1 VHKSLNEPV
10 LGTFE
15 YGIVRRKARELVG
28 VAGFTKQ
35 DVPDLVQE
43 LLAMVWQS
51 LQSFDPSLGH
61 QKALVTAVVERGAVT
76 LLRIAK
82 TKKRFRGSQRSL
94 EAVVGVCS
102 EAQAELEGEVTDEDA
117 NRRRDLMHRSAEA
130 TADLKL
136 DIEAML
142 ESLPPDMRLLAE
154 KLKENSIAETA
165 REFRVPR
172 TTLNDSVRRLE
183 QRFRSAGI
191 DGYL

>member
-1 VHKSLNEPV
+1 MHKSLNEPV

-82 TKKRFRGSQRSL
+82 TKKRSTGSQRSL
-94 EAVVGVCS
+94 ESVVDACS
-102 EAQAELEGEVTDEDA
+102 ESQAELGDGVTDEDA
-117 NRRRDLMHRSAEA
+117 NRRRGLMQRSSEA
-130 TADLKL
+130 TTDLKL
-136 DIEAML
+136 DIEALL
-142 ESLPPDMRLLAE
+142 ESLPPDMQLLAE
-154 KLKENSIAETA
+154 QLKEKSIAEIA
-165 REFRVPR
+165 RESSVPR

>member
-136 DIEAML
+136 DIEALL
-142 ESLPPDMRLLAE
+142 ESLPPDMQLLAE
-154 KLKENSIAETA
+154 QLKEKSIAEIA
-165 REFRVPR
+165 RESSVPR

>member
-1 VHKSLNEPV
+1 MHKSLNEPV
-10 LGTFE
+10 LGKFE
-15 YGIVRRKARELVG
+15 FGIAKRKARELVG

-35 DVPDLVQE
+35 DVPDLEQE
-43 LLAMVWQS
+43 LLAMEWQS

-82 TKKRFRGSQRSL
+82 TKKRFTGSQRSL
-94 EAVVGVCS
+94 ESVVDACS
-102 EAQAELEGEVTDEDA
+102 ESQAELGDGVTDEDA
-117 NRRRDLMHRSAEA
+117 NRRRGLMQRSSEA
-130 TADLKL
+130 TTDLKL
-136 DIEAML
+136 DIEALL
-142 ESLPPDMRLLAE
+142 ESLPPDIQLLAE
-154 KLKENSIAETA
+154 QLKEKSIAEIA
-165 REFRVPR
+165 RESSVPR